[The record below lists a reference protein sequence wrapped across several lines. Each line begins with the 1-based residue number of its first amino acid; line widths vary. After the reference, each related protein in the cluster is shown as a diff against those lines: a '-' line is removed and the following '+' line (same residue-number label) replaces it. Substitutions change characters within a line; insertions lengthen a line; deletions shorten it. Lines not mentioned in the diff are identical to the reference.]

1 MKLTGDKR
9 KTEINLAIFFV
20 LAGSI
25 LRFLP
30 HPDNFTP
37 VTALALFSGAFLS
50 RRLSVAV
57 PLLTM
62 MITDFFIG
70 FHSVILFTWGS
81 LVLTVFLGRW
91 VSDGASEWRRI
102 APASLS
108 GSLLFFVVTNF
119 GHFVMTH
126 SYPHTWQGLWMCYTL
141 AIPFFRNALL
151 GDLFYT
157 TLLFG
162 LFVGARQGL
171 RRHTSPVL

>member
-1 MKLTGDKR
+1 MKS
-9 KTEINLAIFFV
+9 TEGHRQPEIVLAVFFV
-20 LAGSI
+20 LAGAI

-57 PLLTM
+57 PLLIM

-70 FHSVILFTWGS
+70 FHSVIWFTWGS
-81 LVLTVFLGRW
+81 FVLTVFLGRR
-91 VSDGASEWRRI
+91 VSDDAGEWRRV

-119 GHFVMTH
+119 GHFVMTN
-126 SYPHTWQGLWMCYTL
+126 SYPHTWQGFWMCYTF
-141 AIPFFRNALL
+141 AVPFFRNTLL

-157 TLLFG
+157 TILFG
-162 LFVGARQGL
+162 LFVGVRQGL
-171 RRHTSPVL
+171 RRQLSPVL